1 VTVVSFKGN
10 ILSVS
15 NVKKRFG
22 GVHAVDGATFD
33 VREGSITGL
42 IGPNGAGKSTMV
54 NLIAGALRPDSGT
67 IRMNTT
73 ELTRMQSYQIAQR
86 GLIRTFQIS
95 RELQR
100 LTVLENLLLSP
111 QNQLGEKSFAA
122 MFSRRRI
129 REEEERN
136 VRKVVDVLDRFS
148 LLPLKDEHAGNLSG
162 GQKKLLDLARA
173 LMAEPKLLLL
183 DEPMAG
189 VNPTLT
195 RRLQEHIVDLN
206 RHGVTFLLI
215 EHNLSVVEAVCDHVV
230 VMAEGKVLAEGKM
243 DTLRDNQE
251 VVAAYLGG

>member
-1 VTVVSFKGN
+1 MSFKGN

-15 NVKKRFG
+15 GVKKRFG
-22 GVHAVDGATFD
+22 GVQAVDGASFD

-54 NLIAGALRPDSGT
+54 NLISGALRPDSGSVL
-67 IRMNTT
+67 MKTT
-73 ELTRMQSYQIAQR
+73 ELTRMQSYQIAQL

-111 QNQLGEKSFAA
+111 RNQHGESSFAA
-122 MFSRRRI
+122 MFRRRRI

-136 VRKVVDVLDRFS
+136 VRKAIDVLDRFS
-148 LLPLKDEHAGNLSG
+148 LLRLKDEYAGNLSG

-173 LMAEPKLLLL
+173 LMAEPKILLL

-195 RRLQEHIVDLN
+195 KSLQEHIVDLN
-206 RHGVTFLLI
+206 KQGVTFLLI